1 MTRSKQGL
9 PILIKSEPHKD
20 DSDKSLH
27 PQVTYSLLK
36 HKLCSGLYPKSI

>member
-20 DSDKSLH
+20 EPAVPSSAGNLQ
-27 PQVTYSLLK
+27 PFETQALLGT
-36 HKLCSGLYPKSI
+36 LP